1 MSLNKLEI
9 RRQLL
14 HICIGTSVLFFVV
27 IGLLKVWHI
36 FAVIVISSIIS
47 VLSKRVRIPVVS
59 WFLDTFERKHDKERF
74 PGKGFIAFFIGVLL
88 SIKLFE
94 PSIAYASIM
103 VLTLGDTVSHLIG
116 KHLGQIKNPLNG
128 FKSIEGSFAGAI
140 TGFIGASFF
149 VTPGLAAAGACGA
162 MFIEAIQIR
171 MNEEI
176 VDDNIVV
183 PLVCGACIM
192 IARALGVS

>member
-1 MSLNKLEI
+1 MNLNKLEI
-9 RRQLL
+9 KRQLL
-14 HICIGTSVLFFVV
+14 HICIGTITLFLIV
-27 IGLLKVWHI
+27 IGLLNAWHI
-36 FAVIVISSIIS
+36 LFIIVFSSVLS
-47 VLSKRVRIPVVS
+47 VLSKKIKVPVVS
-59 WFLDTFERKHDKERF
+59 WFLDNFEREKDKKRF
-74 PGKGFIAFFIGVLL
+74 PGKGFIAFFMGTLL

-116 KHLGQIKNPLNG
+116 KHVGQIKNPLNG
-128 FKSIEGSFAGAI
+128 FKSIEGSVAGAI
-140 TGFIGASFF
+140 SGFIGASFF
-149 VTPGLAAAGACGA
+149 VSPSLAAAGAFGA
-162 MFIEAIQIR
+162 MFVEAIQIR

-192 IARALGVS
+192 IARAMGVS